1 MKISD
6 LLKENNPTS
15 LSLMLSEILENSIL
29 NKSMLQAIIVD
40 LSNGNPE
47 KEEEILAIANDLKD
61 KELLRVIGRFASKN
75 TD

>member
-1 MKISD
+1 MKISE

-29 NKSMLQAIIVD
+29 NKAMLQAIITE
-40 LSNGNPE
+40 LSNGSAE
-47 KEEEILAIANDLKD
+47 KENEILAIANDLKN
-61 KELLRVIGRFASKN
+61 KELLRVIGRFASEN